1 MDMARILVID
11 DDETFSYVLKRACS
25 RQGHEVML
33 SASAC
38 EAKEASAGMFDIVF
52 LDISL
57 PDGNGL
63 SLLPLLLGSEGHPE
77 VIVITGHDNRDWL
90 EQALMAGAWDFIRKD
105 DSLDTVFAAL
115 EQALLYHQNRCGA
128 QLSSSGQRTTPLKRN
143 RLVGSGAAIG
153 RCLESVIQCADS
165 DVCVLLSG
173 ETGTG
178 KEVFA
183 RTIHE
188 NSGRQNGPFIVVDCA
203 ALPENLAESLLFGH
217 VRGAF
222 TGAITRENG
231 LIPEADGGTLFL
243 DEVGELPLS
252 LQKVFLRVLQEK
264 RVRPVGSTQETPCDF
279 RLIAATNKNLE
290 HMVEEESFRRDLF
303 YRLQTVHIPLPPL
316 RERQEDILPL
326 AHHFCAHFSELY
338 ALPAKQLATGTATAL
353 QLYGWPGN
361 VRELCGAMER
371 SHRGAGFR
379 HFSPTP
385 AHRHPH
391 PCRNAALSRAFRSKG
406 RKGLL
411 RFRKRPPL
419 LCRVPRTGMAKGR
432 RPLSGPDTRS
442 GRGKHFG
449 GVRGDRAFPLTAL
462 RLAQTPR
469 PHALMS

>member
-1 MDMARILVID
+1 M
-11 DDETFSYVLKRACS
+11 
-25 RQGHEVML
+25 
-33 SASAC
+33 
-38 EAKEASAGMFDIVF
+38 
-52 LDISL
+52 
-57 PDGNGL
+57 

-279 RLIAATNKNLE
+279 RLIAATNRNLE

-371 SHRGAGFR
+371 SVLTAGRASVIFPQ
-379 HFSPTP
+379 HLPTGIRIH
-385 AHRHPH
+385 AATQRL
-391 PCRNAALSRAFRSKG
+391 AALSVPKEEKGSSVSESGLPSYAEFREQVWQKEEG
-406 RKGLL
+406 RYLARILDQTGGNISEACEVTGLSRSRL
-411 RFRKRPPL
+411 YALLKRHGL
-419 LCRVPRTGMAKGR
+419 
-432 RPLSGPDTRS
+432 TR
-442 GRGKHFG
+442 
-449 GVRGDRAFPLTAL
+449 
-462 RLAQTPR
+462 
-469 PHALMS
+469 

>member
-1 MDMARILVID
+1 MARILVID

-279 RLIAATNKNLE
+279 RLIAATNRNLE

-303 YRLQTVHIPLPPL
+303 YRLQTV
-316 RERQEDILPL
+316 
-326 AHHFCAHFSELY
+326 Y

-371 SHRGAGFR
+371 SVLTAGRASVIFPQ
-379 HFSPTP
+379 HLPTGIRIH
-385 AHRHPH
+385 AATQRL
-391 PCRNAALSRAFRSKG
+391 AALSVPKEEKGSSVSESGLPSYAEFREQVWQKEEG
-406 RKGLL
+406 RYLARILDQTGGNISEACEVTGLSRSRL
-411 RFRKRPPL
+411 YALLKRHGL
-419 LCRVPRTGMAKGR
+419 
-432 RPLSGPDTRS
+432 TR
-442 GRGKHFG
+442 
-449 GVRGDRAFPLTAL
+449 
-462 RLAQTPR
+462 
-469 PHALMS
+469 

>member
-1 MDMARILVID
+1 MARILVID

-279 RLIAATNKNLE
+279 RLIAATNRNLE

-361 VRELCGAMER
+361 VRELFHVLDYAQNVADSDVMTVE
-371 SHRGAGFR
+371 HL
-379 HFSPTP
+379 P
-385 AHRHPH
+385 AY
-391 PCRNAALSRAFRSKG
+391 L
-406 RKGLL
+406 RKNQA
-411 RFRKRPPL
+411 PA
-419 LCRVPRTGMAKGR
+419 PRQSA
-432 RPLSGPDTRS
+432 
-442 GRGKHFG
+442 
-449 GVRGDRAFPLTAL
+449 PLTPSGHIDFSHTSL
-462 RLAQTPR
+462 Q
-469 PHALMS
+469 ALMDDYEKEVITQALDRCGYNISQTAQALGILRQSLQYRIRKYGIIF

>member
-1 MDMARILVID
+1 MARILVID

-77 VIVITGHDNRDWL
+77 VIVITGHDNRAWL

-279 RLIAATNKNLE
+279 RLIAATNRNLE
-290 HMVEEESFRRDLF
+290 YMVEEESFRRDLF

-353 QLYGWPGN
+353 QLYGWPGT
-361 VRELCGAMER
+361 VRSHGAFGP
-371 SHRGAGFR
+371 HRGAGFR

-391 PCRNAALSRAFRSKG
+391 PCHNAALSRAFRSKG

-442 GRGKHFG
+442 DRGKHFG

>member
-1 MDMARILVID
+1 MARILVID

-231 LIPEADGGTLFL
+231 LIPEADGGRC
-243 DEVGELPLS
+243 S
-252 LQKVFLRVLQEK
+252 LMKWGNFPFRCK
-264 RVRPVGSTQETPCDF
+264 RS
-279 RLIAATNKNLE
+279 
-290 HMVEEESFRRDLF
+290 
-303 YRLQTVHIPLPPL
+303 
-316 RERQEDILPL
+316 
-326 AHHFCAHFSELY
+326 FCAY
-338 ALPAKQLATGTATAL
+338 
-353 QLYGWPGN
+353 
-361 VRELCGAMER
+361 
-371 SHRGAGFR
+371 
-379 HFSPTP
+379 
-385 AHRHPH
+385 
-391 PCRNAALSRAFRSKG
+391 
-406 RKGLL
+406 
-411 RFRKRPPL
+411 FRKSASAPWAPHRNPP
-419 LCRVPRTGMAKGR
+419 AI
-432 RPLSGPDTRS
+432 S
-442 GRGKHFG
+442 
-449 GVRGDRAFPLTAL
+449 A
-462 RLAQTPR
+462 
-469 PHALMS
+469 